1 MLTREED
8 VDAYALRRRGWSIS
22 AIARH
27 LGRDRKT
34 VRGYLSG
41 QRVPGQR
48 AKPVEDPFEP
58 FVVYC
63 RERLAEDP
71 HLWARTFYD
80 ELVELGFD
88 RSYPTLT
95 RQLRARGLRP
105 VCGPC
110 RPISARP
117 VAVIEHP
124 PGAET
129 QFDWVELPDPPA
141 SWGWGKTA
149 FLLVGALAHSGRW
162 RGVLSESMDQAHLV
176 DALHRVAAGLGGLT
190 HAWRFDRMATVCH
203 PATGEVTASFAG
215 VAKHYGVSVAICPPR
230 AGNRKGVVEKANH
243 TAAQRWWRTLGDEV
257 TIEAAQAGLDRFCA
271 LRGDSRIR
279 ATADGRASV
288 LTVAAREP
296 LAGLP
301 VPFPATIAVESA
313 ASAQALVSFRGNQ
326 YSVAPELAR
335 TPVVVRHRLDQPV
348 LEIAAADRPEI
359 VLARH
364 RLATPGAGAVIR
376 DDGHVSALNQ
386 AAMTAAGSDRRSHR
400 RKERIP
406 PGPGARAAAE
416 RLRDGPPPN
425 DTDHTGAEHA
435 VIDLA
440 RWAAAAHGRNTLR

>member
-8 VDAYALRRRGWSIS
+8 VDAHALRRRGWSIS

-34 VRGYLSG
+34 VRAYLAG
-41 QRVPGQR
+41 QRVSGQR
-48 AKPVEDPFEP
+48 AKPAADPFEP
-58 FVVYC
+58 FVAYC

-71 HLWARTFYD
+71 HLWAQTLHD

-105 VCGPC
+105 VCQSC
-110 RPISARP
+110 RPVSARP

-124 PGAET
+124 PGEET

-149 FLLVGALAHSGRW
+149 YLLVGSLAHSGRW
-162 RGVLSESMDQAHLV
+162 RGVLAESTDQAHLV
-176 DALHRVAAGLGGLT
+176 EALHRVAAGLGGLT
-190 HAWRFDRMATVCH
+190 RTWRFDRMATVCH
-203 PATGEVTASFAG
+203 PATGEITASFAG
-215 VAKHYGVSVAICPPR
+215 VAKHYAVSVAICPPR
-230 AGNRKGVVEKANH
+230 RGNRKGVVEKANH
-243 TAAQRWWRTLGDEV
+243 TAAQRWWRTLADEV
-257 TIEAAQAGLDRFCA
+257 TVETAQAGLDRFCA
-271 LRGDSRIR
+271 LRGDTRIR
-279 ATADGRASV
+279 ATTDGKASV
-288 LTVAAREP
+288 VTVAEREP

-301 VPFPATIAVESA
+301 APFPATITVERA

-335 TPVVVRHRLDQPV
+335 TRILARHRLDQPV
-348 LEIAAADRPEI
+348 LEITALDRPEV

-364 RLATPGAGAVIR
+364 RLAAPGAGAVIR
-376 DDGHVSALNQ
+376 DQSHVSALNH
-386 AAMTAAGSDRRSHR
+386 AAMAAAGSGRPHR

-416 RLRDGPPPN
+416 VLRAPTPTATAPTSTEADG
-425 DTDHTGAEHA
+425 A

-440 RWAAAAHGRNTLR
+440 RWAAAAHGRNTLT